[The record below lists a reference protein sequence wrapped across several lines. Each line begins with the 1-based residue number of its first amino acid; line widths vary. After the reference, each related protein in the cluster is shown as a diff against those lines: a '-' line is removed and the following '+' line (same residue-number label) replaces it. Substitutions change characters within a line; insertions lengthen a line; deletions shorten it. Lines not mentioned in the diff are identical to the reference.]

1 MMDRAQFMQ
10 ELEKLLADISETE
23 RQDALDFYNSYFDD
37 AGAENEASVLRE
49 LGSPEKVAAII
60 KADLKGSAGG
70 YEYGEYTEHGYED
83 ARTKERGQMPER
95 YEEESG
101 TGKRF
106 FRKGNQAVLI
116 LAVILLVFISPFIK
130 GAVGG
135 ILTFAVGI
143 LLLPFWLIVGLGIGA
158 MALLVGGIAAVV
170 AGAGLLAV
178 MTGTG
183 IMTIGIGCLMIALAI
198 LMILGLIS
206 IAVRIVPKWFRKIT
220 DFLTGCFTERERR
233 RLNEEVYK
241 RNVDRSGDFWC
252 CGNRA
257 DGCRWCYGSPYVGTD
272 RGGKPEKG
280 ASGGRWGV

>member
-70 YEYGEYTEHGYED
+70 YED

-116 LAVILLVFISPFIK
+116 LAVILLVFISPFVK

-158 MALLVGGIAAVV
+158 VVLLVGGIAAVV

-183 IMTIGIGCLMIALAI
+183 ILTIGIGCLMIALAI

-220 DFLTGCFTERERR
+220 DFFNRVLYRKRK
-233 RLNEEVYK
+233 EEVK
-241 RNVDRSGDFWC
+241 
-252 CGNRA
+252 
-257 DGCRWCYGSPYVGTD
+257 
-272 RGGKPEKG
+272 
-280 ASGGRWGV
+280 

>member
-1 MMDRAQFMQ
+1 MLLFLFSILLGLFNGPVNVCFLSPQGIRQSAQGIREAAFP
-10 ELEKLLADISETE
+10 EGKLH
-23 RQDALDFYNSYFDD
+23 ALPCRFQPSCCAQQDD
-37 AGAENEASVLRE
+37 ARC
-49 LGSPEKVAAII
+49 
-60 KADLKGSAGG
+60 DAG
-70 YEYGEYTEHGYED
+70 EDQHGYED

-116 LAVILLVFISPFIK
+116 LAVILLVFISPFVK

-158 MALLVGGIAAVV
+158 VVLLVGGIAAVV

-183 IMTIGIGCLMIALAI
+183 ILTIGIGCLMIALAI

-220 DFLTGCFTERERR
+220 DFFNRVLYRKRK
-233 RLNEEVYK
+233 EEVK
-241 RNVDRSGDFWC
+241 
-252 CGNRA
+252 
-257 DGCRWCYGSPYVGTD
+257 
-272 RGGKPEKG
+272 
-280 ASGGRWGV
+280 

>member
-1 MMDRAQFMQ
+1 MMDRARFMQ

-49 LGSPEKVAAII
+49 LGSPKKVAAII

-83 ARTKERGQMPER
+83 ARTKERGQMPEK
-95 YEEESG
+95 YGEESG

-116 LAVILLVFISPFIK
+116 LAVILLVFISPFVK

-143 LLLPFWLIVGLGIGA
+143 LLLPFWLIVGLGF
-158 MALLVGGIAAVV
+158 
-170 AGAGLLAV
+170 
-178 MTGTG
+178 TG
-183 IMTIGIGCLMIALAI
+183 
-198 LMILGLIS
+198 
-206 IAVRIVPKWFRKIT
+206 W
-220 DFLTGCFTERERR
+220 
-233 RLNEEVYK
+233 
-241 RNVDRSGDFWC
+241 RNCSC
-252 CGNRA
+252 CGWSRAFGCNDRNR
-257 DGCRWCYGSPYVGTD
+257 DHDHRNWMSDDCSGNPYDIRTD
-272 RGGKPEKG
+272 QHRSTHCAEMV
-280 ASGGRWGV
+280 SEDY

>member
-83 ARTKERGQMPER
+83 ARTKERGQMPEK
-95 YEEESG
+95 YGEESG

-116 LAVILLVFISPFIK
+116 LAVILLVFISPFVK

-158 MALLVGGIAAVV
+158 VALLVGGLAAVV
-170 AGAGLLAV
+170 AFDCNDRNRDHDNRNWMSYDCSGNPY
-178 MTGTG
+178 
-183 IMTIGIGCLMIALAI
+183 GIGADQCRSTYCAEVV
-198 LMILGLIS
+198 S
-206 IAVRIVPKWFRKIT
+206 E
-220 DFLTGCFTERERR
+220 DY
-233 RLNEEVYK
+233 RL
-241 RNVDRSGDFWC
+241 F
-252 CGNRA
+252 
-257 DGCRWCYGSPYVGTD
+257 
-272 RGGKPEKG
+272 
-280 ASGGRWGV
+280 

>member
-95 YEEESG
+95 YEEEFGNREAFFQKGESG
-101 TGKRF
+101 GADPC
-106 FRKGNQAVLI
+106 GDPAG
-116 LAVILLVFISPFIK
+116 FISPFVK

-143 LLLPFWLIVGLGIGA
+143 Y
-158 MALLVGGIAAVV
+158 
-170 AGAGLLAV
+170 
-178 MTGTG
+178 
-183 IMTIGIGCLMIALAI
+183 
-198 LMILGLIS
+198 
-206 IAVRIVPKWFRKIT
+206 
-220 DFLTGCFTERERR
+220 CF
-233 RLNEEVYK
+233 
-241 RNVDRSGDFWC
+241 RSG
-252 CGNRA
+252 
-257 DGCRWCYGSPYVGTD
+257 
-272 RGGKPEKG
+272 
-280 ASGGRWGV
+280 

>member
-49 LGSPEKVAAII
+49 LGSPKKVAAII

-116 LAVILLVFISPFIK
+116 LAVILLVFISPFVK

-143 LLLPFWLIVGLGIGA
+143 LLLPSWLLVV
-158 MALLVGGIAAVV
+158 LVGGIAAVV

-183 IMTIGIGCLMIALAI
+183 ILTIGIGCLMIALAI

-220 DFLTGCFTERERR
+220 DFFNRVLYRKRK
-233 RLNEEVYK
+233 EEVK
-241 RNVDRSGDFWC
+241 
-252 CGNRA
+252 
-257 DGCRWCYGSPYVGTD
+257 
-272 RGGKPEKG
+272 
-280 ASGGRWGV
+280 

>member
-83 ARTKERGQMPER
+83 ARTKERGQMPEK
-95 YEEESG
+95 YGEESG

-116 LAVILLVFISPFIK
+116 LAVILLVFISPFVK

-158 MALLVGGIAAVV
+158 VALLVGGLAAVRHNLRYSLF
-170 AGAGLLAV
+170 AY
-178 MTGTG
+178 TKSDG
-183 IMTIGIGCLMIALAI
+183 I
-198 LMILGLIS
+198 S
-206 IAVRIVPKWFRKIT
+206 
-220 DFLTGCFTERERR
+220 RR
-233 RLNEEVYK
+233 TRTVCN
-241 RNVDRSGDFWC
+241 
-252 CGNRA
+252 
-257 DGCRWCYGSPYVGTD
+257 
-272 RGGKPEKG
+272 G
-280 ASGGRWGV
+280 ASELSSARSKERLSAYMGKSKGLYPESVYRNLCGIYRYMVFTNV

>member
-83 ARTKERGQMPER
+83 ARTKERGQMPEK
-95 YEEESG
+95 YGEESG

-116 LAVILLVFISPFIK
+116 LAVILLRRTVPVKDRQTTVRQPDRTFDDRCRPCPSP
-130 GAVGG
+130 
-135 ILTFAVGI
+135 
-143 LLLPFWLIVGLGIGA
+143 
-158 MALLVGGIAAVV
+158 
-170 AGAGLLAV
+170 
-178 MTGTG
+178 
-183 IMTIGIGCLMIALAI
+183 
-198 LMILGLIS
+198 
-206 IAVRIVPKWFRKIT
+206 
-220 DFLTGCFTERERR
+220 RR
-233 RLNEEVYK
+233 
-241 RNVDRSGDFWC
+241 C
-252 CGNRA
+252 
-257 DGCRWCYGSPYVGTD
+257 
-272 RGGKPEKG
+272 
-280 ASGGRWGV
+280 

>member
-23 RQDALDFYNSYFDD
+23 RQDALGFYNSYFDD

-83 ARTKERGQMPER
+83 ARTKERGQMPEK
-95 YEEESG
+95 YGEESG

-106 FRKGNQAVLI
+106 FGKGNQAVLI
-116 LAVILLVFISPFIK
+116 LAVILLVFISPFVK

-158 MALLVGGIAAVV
+158 MAYWLAELQLLWLEQG
-170 AGAGLLAV
+170 
-178 MTGTG
+178 
-183 IMTIGIGCLMIALAI
+183 
-198 LMILGLIS
+198 
-206 IAVRIVPKWFRKIT
+206 
-220 DFLTGCFTERERR
+220 
-233 RLNEEVYK
+233 
-241 RNVDRSGDFWC
+241 FWL
-252 CGNRA
+252 
-257 DGCRWCYGSPYVGTD
+257 
-272 RGGKPEKG
+272 
-280 ASGGRWGV
+280 